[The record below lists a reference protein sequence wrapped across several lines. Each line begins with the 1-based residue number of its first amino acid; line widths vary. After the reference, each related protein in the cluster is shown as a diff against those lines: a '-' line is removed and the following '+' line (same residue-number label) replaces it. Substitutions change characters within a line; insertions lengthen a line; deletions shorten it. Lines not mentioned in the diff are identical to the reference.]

1 MTTIDT
7 PPFPNTTSPT
17 APVLART
24 LLKAMEASSGLAAV
38 FQKPEYKLNCIN
50 DCGRQWLDPGAGG
63 ELGSLTLHEIIGV
76 NSTEL
81 LENEIL
87 LKLGLFGK
95 WTGVCT
101 LRDAWGSEFSVQ
113 ATVTEHPGETA
124 TSPRLVCLL
133 ATKQM
138 DGSAAGTVASGVS
151 DHDLLHV
158 LLESLPDAIYFKDL
172 HSRFIRVNKALAHK
186 ICGAEPAALIGRTDF
201 DFFTADH
208 ARPAYE
214 SEQEIIR
221 TGQPIL
227 DLEEKETWPD
237 GHVTW
242 VSTTKV
248 PLRDRAGRII
258 GTYGISRD
266 ITARKEAEILRQEL
280 QLQLALKLEAIGQF
294 AAGIAREIGPH

>member
-1 MTTIDT
+1 MTTTET
-7 PPFPNTTSPT
+7 PVSPT
-17 APVLART
+17 ATVLART

-50 DCGRQWLDPGAGG
+50 DCGRRWLDPGAGG
-63 ELGSLTLHEIIGV
+63 ELGSLTLHDIIGV

-95 WTGVCT
+95 WTGACT
-101 LRDAWGSEFSVQ
+101 LRDAWGSEFTVQ
-113 ATVTEHPGETA
+113 ATVTEHPGETS
-124 TSPRLVCLL
+124 TSPRLLCLL
-133 ATKQM
+133 ATKQV
-138 DGSAAGTVASGVS
+138 DGSVAGKESSGIS

-172 HSRFIRVNKALAHK
+172 HSRFIRVNQAMSHK
-186 ICGAEPAALIGRTDF
+186 ICGTEPAAMIGRTDF

-208 ARPAYE
+208 ARPAFE

-221 TGQPIL
+221 TGQPII

-242 VSTTKV
+242 VSTTKMA
-248 PLRDRAGRII
+248 LRDRAGHII
-258 GTYGISRD
+258 GTFGISRD
-266 ITARKEAEILRQEL
+266 ITARKQAELQRKDL
-280 QLQLALKLEAIGQF
+280 QLQLAMKLEAIGRL
-294 AAGIAREIGPH
+294 AAGIAHETSA